1 MPQPFDPQK
10 ARRPIID
17 RSCAVLSRPK
27 CAALIAAI
35 ASEWTRIEHSLAD
48 LIGAATGTSQP
59 ILFDGYQTNSWRTE
73 PNIGAQA
80 AFRAAETIHA
90 KITAFERAWEAVG
103 FPENL
108 KRMREDVFRGLRAR
122 AKERNQIVH
131 AVWAVVD
138 DYPEDVLRKDIS
150 GEFVRYTLQ
159 DLREIVA
166 RLLDLQNVLFEFH
179 IQCTGNN
186 AGLKL
191 SLPFNYAVPSD

>member
-1 MPQPFDPQK
+1 M
-10 ARRPIID
+10 
-17 RSCAVLSRPK
+17 
-27 CAALIAAI
+27 
-35 ASEWTRIEHSLAD
+35 
-48 LIGAATGTSQP
+48 
-59 ILFDGYQTNSWRTE
+59 
-73 PNIGAQA
+73 
-80 AFRAAETIHA
+80 HA